1 MHKFKVKWP
10 QHEISWLFPLCL
22 HCHNRSS
29 PITCFIVKDFNKFA
43 VLRILFVPGRKEQ
56 KIRSYHEIIVTNPY
70 LISDSELF
78 AGSVPKRTR
87 ILIRVQIR
95 IRLNFF
101 KIPNNAQKFK
111 FPLIKKPILVKFG
124 VENVVYCFLCKLL
137 NFSHLK
143 GQCHEKS
150 FQTETVGV

>member
-1 MHKFKVKWP
+1 MHKFKDMSVKWP
-10 QHEISWLFPLCL
+10 RHEISWLFPLCL

-43 VLRILFVPGRKEQ
+43 VLRILFVPGRTEQ
-56 KIRSYHEIIVTNPY
+56 KIRSYPEIIVTNPY

-101 KIPNNAQKFK
+101 LNPKQRPQFQ
-111 FPLIKKPILVKFG
+111 FSLIKKPIFNKT
-124 VENVVYCFLCKLL
+124 LL
-137 NFSHLK
+137 FESRFESGNLYLA
-143 GQCHEKS
+143 
-150 FQTETVGV
+150 

>member
-29 PITCFIVKDFNKFA
+29 PICFIVKDLI
-43 VLRILFVPGRKEQ
+43 VLPCCGSGPLCTERGTEQ
-56 KIRSYHEIIVTNPY
+56 KIRSYPEIIVTNPY

-101 KIPNNAQKFK
+101 LNPKQRPQFQ
-111 FPLIKKPILVKFG
+111 FSLIKKPIFNKTLLF
-124 VENVVYCFLCKLL
+124 ENVVYCFLCKLHKL
-137 NFSHLK
+137 FLI
-143 GQCHEKS
+143 
-150 FQTETVGV
+150 